1 RVASEMDSGRVD
13 EDQEDDGEETTQ
25 GKELPSE
32 SQQRMESGLPL
43 RNGKA
48 VEQQETEDTARLMR
62 VVGKKEIQHTDR
74 TVQQSQNRRKWC
86 QKVKEEMMWKQQ
98 LIKTEKAPGK

>member
-1 RVASEMDSGRVD
+1 MDSGRVD
-13 EDQEDDGEETTQ
+13 EDQEDDGEENNS

-32 SQQRMESGLPL
+32 SQQRRESGLPL

-48 VEQQETEDTARLMR
+48 VEQQETEDTARLGECGEER
-62 VVGKKEIQHTDR
+62 KYTTTER
-74 TVQQSQNRRKWC
+74 LQQSKNRRKWC

-98 LIKTEKAPGK
+98 LIKGQKSSRQREEN